1 MRTKLEPGKINI
13 QGKIED
19 LLSFFDKKPFIFAV
33 FLYGSYGTEYQT
45 PLSDV
50 DIAIFIDPD
59 KEILFQEELQL
70 GADLTSISGEDDINL
85 LIINH
90 APVVLQYNIISTG
103 SIIYE
108 RSTDRVSDFI
118 ERVLK
123 NYADYAI
130 DMQFFYHDYDNSL
143 KEAYRARQS

>member
-13 QGKIED
+13 QGKIGD
-19 LLSFFDKKPFIFAV
+19 LLSFFDKIPFIFAV

-103 SIIYE
+103 SMIYE

-118 ERVLK
+118 EKVIK

-130 DMQFFYHDYDNSL
+130 DMQFFYRDYDNSL
-143 KEAYRARQS
+143 KEAYRT